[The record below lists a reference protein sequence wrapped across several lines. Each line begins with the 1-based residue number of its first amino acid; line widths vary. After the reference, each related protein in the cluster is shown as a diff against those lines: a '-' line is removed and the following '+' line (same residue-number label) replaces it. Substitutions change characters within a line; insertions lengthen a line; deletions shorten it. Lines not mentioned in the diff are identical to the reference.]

1 MALNLSRNTK
11 VFVSSVNGVV
21 ANSNS
26 RGGVKG
32 IDTFGGTASGTYAA
46 GDILTM
52 TGATNSDTMKV
63 IVKTV
68 DSGTNLPESVYIPNN
83 FRGTDFADG
92 EVLNQTTAGASGAT
106 GFTAAVDGI
115 SADGKTADGLR
126 TGLGLFKGNE
136 SDANTFKIG
145 VLDGYSFSQAS
156 ESTDITVSEAG
167 AVPNRTSKRFNDSL
181 APAEW
186 SFQTYARPFAHGTS
200 SIRTSGQSDMVEN
213 VLWAALAGQ
222 EITKAEDSTDTN
234 VGSNAGE
241 TTNGAIKYP
250 SAHSADV
257 NFLSSDTH
265 ELLKLTIFFALEN
278 TTYRLNECQVNQVEI
293 DFSIDGIA
301 TLSWSGNATTIDQ
314 VSTVIEDPS
323 KVFITDDADVDSA
336 GTDGTFAEK
345 YNYVDMTGT
354 ADADYLKNKLS
365 QLSLVVDSAQG
376 GGSSAGGLDAKT
388 YSINITGG
396 SITIANNITYLTPET
411 LGIVD
416 KPIGSF
422 TGARNV
428 TGSLTCYLDTK
439 SNGSNQLLTDLSAAT
454 GLIQP
459 SFNMSLFMGGDTT
472 AFATRTTPVIELDV
486 PRAMLSIP
494 TVEVA
499 DIISTT
505 VEFAALP
512 ADTLDSADATTYDMQ
527 VKYHGE
533 TSFSESGYD
542 TTSDASNL
550 YDSDG
555 SA

>member
-21 ANSNS
+21 ANSNAS
-26 RGGVKG
+26 RGGVKS
-32 IDTFGGTASGTYAA
+32 ITTLAGTSSGTYAV
-46 GDILTM
+46 GDVLTLQ
-52 TGATNSDTMKV
+52 GATNSDEMKV

-68 DSGTNLPESVYIPNN
+68 SGSDVESVYIPNN
-83 FRGTDFADG
+83 FRGNNFTDG
-92 EVLNQTTAGASGAT
+92 ENLSQTATTGTAT
-106 GFTAAVDGI
+106 GFTAVVDGV
-115 SADGKTADGLR
+115 SANGKTVDGSR
-126 TGLGLFKGNE
+126 NGLGVFKGNE
-136 SDANTFKIG
+136 SNANTFKIG

-156 ESTDITVSEAG
+156 ENTDITVSEAG
-167 AVPNRTSKRFNDSL
+167 ATPNRTSRRFNDSL

-186 SFQTYARPFAHGTS
+186 SFQTYARPFVHGTNS
-200 SIRTSGQSDMVEN
+200 FRDTGQIDMVEN
-213 VLWAALAGQ
+213 ILWAALAGQ
-222 EITKAEDSTDTN
+222 SITKAEDDADTSQ
-234 VGSNAGE
+234 GGAAGE
-241 TTNGAIKYP
+241 TTNGAVKFT
-250 SAHSADV
+250 SSTADV
-257 NFLSSDTH
+257 NFVSSDAH
-265 ELLKLTIFFALEN
+265 ELLKLNIFFALEN

-314 VSTVIEDPS
+314 VSEIIEDPS
-323 KVFITDDADVDSA
+323 KVLSTDGTTDT
-336 GTDGTFAEK
+336 GNTDGTFAEK
-345 YNYVDMTGT
+345 YNYVDVTGS

-365 QLSLVVDSAQG
+365 QLSLSTAAQG
-376 GGSSAGGLDAKT
+376 GGAGSGGLDSKT
-388 YSINITGG
+388 YSVNITGG

-459 SFNMSLFMGGDTT
+459 QFNMSLFMGGDTT
-472 AFATRTTPVIELDV
+472 AFASRTSPVIELDI

-512 ADTLDSADATTYDMQ
+512 AETLSSSDATTYDMQ

-550 YDSDG
+550 YNSDG

>member
-1 MALNLSRNTK
+1 L
-11 VFVSSVNGVV
+11 
-21 ANSNS
+21 
-26 RGGVKG
+26 
-32 IDTFGGTASGTYAA
+32 TAVQT
-46 GDILTM
+46 
-52 TGATNSDTMKV
+52 
-63 IVKTV
+63 
-68 DSGTNLPESVYIPNN
+68 VYIPNN

-186 SFQTYARPFAHGTS
+186 SFQTYARPFAHGTA

-222 EITKAEDSTDTN
+222 SITKAEDSSDTG
-234 VGSNAGE
+234 VGGAAGE

-301 TLSWSGNATTIDQ
+301 TLSWSGNSTTIDQ

-336 GTDGTFAEK
+336 GTDGTYAEK

-376 GGSSAGGLDAKT
+376 GGASAGGLDAKT

-422 TGARNV
+422 TGARTV

-472 AFATRTTPVIELDV
+472 AFASRTTPVIELDV

-533 TSFSESGYD
+533 TTFSESGYD

>member
-1 MALNLSRNTK
+1 
-11 VFVSSVNGVV
+11 
-21 ANSNS
+21 
-26 RGGVKG
+26 
-32 IDTFGGTASGTYAA
+32 
-46 GDILTM
+46 
-52 TGATNSDTMKV
+52 
-63 IVKTV
+63 
-68 DSGTNLPESVYIPNN
+68 
-83 FRGTDFADG
+83 
-92 EVLNQTTAGASGAT
+92 
-106 GFTAAVDGI
+106 
-115 SADGKTADGLR
+115 
-126 TGLGLFKGNE
+126 
-136 SDANTFKIG
+136 
-145 VLDGYSFSQAS
+145 
-156 ESTDITVSEAG
+156 
-167 AVPNRTSKRFNDSL
+167 
-181 APAEW
+181 
-186 SFQTYARPFAHGTS
+186 
-200 SIRTSGQSDMVEN
+200 MVEN
-213 VLWAALAGQ
+213 ILWAALAGQ
-222 EITKAEDSTDTN
+222 SITKAEDSSDTN
-234 VGSNAGE
+234 VGGAAGE

-336 GTDGTFAEK
+336 GTDGTYAEK

-376 GGSSAGGLDAKT
+376 GGASAGGLDAKT

-422 TGARNV
+422 TGARTV

-512 ADTLDSADATTYDMQ
+512 ADTLSSSDATTYDMQ

-533 TSFSESGYD
+533 TTFSESGYD